1 MASMPWNVD
10 SRKWKG
16 DPDRTSLPSPHR
28 FAFPFASSRDTNRPQ
43 PPTLQRQTPGSR
55 VAAGRSRAGKPDL
68 HSFIHSCPFVS
79 IRGSKHHPIPFHSW
93 FKTTPAFVSIRG
105 SKSPVPALAIIRE
118 NPCQSVAKNTPHP
131 WRCCPCGDRKPI
143 AGGSLATC
151 WRADWPSSI
160 RSWRSGA

>member
-1 MASMPWNVD
+1 MCCFQFEKVE
-10 SRKWKG
+10 SRAG
-16 DPDRTSLPSPHR
+16 QDITPVTSPVCLPV
-28 FAFPFASSRDTNRPQ
+28 ACSRDTNRPQ
-43 PPTLQRQTPGSR
+43 LPAPQRQSPGSR
-55 VAAGRSRAGKPDL
+55 VAAGRSRAGKPEL
-68 HSFIHSCPFVS
+68 HSFIHSFIRVHSCPFVVQKGLC
-79 IRGSKHHPIPFHSW
+79 IRVHSW
-93 FKTTPAFVSIRG
+93 FKTPPQS
-105 SKSPVPALAIIRE
+105 LAIIRE